1 MNTIEI
7 INKIKEVALSQATVS
22 SVYDGD
28 VYTNW
33 DSAEVKFASVNVG
46 IQEISNDNNLTTYS
60 VVLYYGDRL
69 LQDKKNV
76 NSIYTDGVNTLQS
89 IVNILNTLD
98 MVDIQEPITFIPF
111 EQKFMDYLAGV
122 YAQVNITTDSTLGY
136 CSLDNYVY
144 IDDKDKLIEQLIEEI
159 NKYKTEDAEL
169 ALLLQEILHK
179 VGGADYE

>member
-33 DSAEVKFASVNVG
+33 NSAEVKFASVNVG

-89 IVNILNTLD
+89 IVNILNT
-98 MVDIQEPITFIPF
+98 
-111 EQKFMDYLAGV
+111 
-122 YAQVNITTDSTLGY
+122 
-136 CSLDNYVY
+136 
-144 IDDKDKLIEQLIEEI
+144 
-159 NKYKTEDAEL
+159 
-169 ALLLQEILHK
+169 
-179 VGGADYE
+179 